1 MRVSLVVGRVGS
13 EMTTGAAACEVAC
26 DSPVHKATGRERSK
40 AALAAHR
47 PPTPVPFKGRV
58 RRPHEHVH
66 AWAAKLLGD
75 SVGRAFAG
83 IFRPDSK
90 IDRGLARRVADAMLP
105 KERPVPLAVPD
116 INGPVSQDRATALVY
131 NAVRTGTITP
141 REALIWFEIIDRR
154 YQSWI
159 KEYGAR
165 PLFGR

>member
-1 MRVSLVVGRVGS
+1 
-13 EMTTGAAACEVAC
+13 
-26 DSPVHKATGRERSK
+26 
-40 AALAAHR
+40 
-47 PPTPVPFKGRV
+47 VPFQGRV

-116 INGPVSQDRATALVY
+116 INGPKDQERAAAVVY
-131 NAVRTGTITP
+131 DAVRTGTITP
-141 REALIWFEIIDRR
+141 HEALVWFEIIERR
-154 YQSWI
+154 YQAWVT
-159 KEYGAR
+159 EYATR
-165 PLFGR
+165 PLRGR

>member
-1 MRVSLVVGRVGS
+1 MPVSLIVEDVGARK
-13 EMTTGAAACEVAC
+13 AADASTCDPACE
-26 DSPVHKATGRERSK
+26 SPSIKLTGRERSK

-47 PPTPVPFKGRV
+47 PPTPVPFTGRV

-66 AWAAKLLGD
+66 AWAAKLLGG

-116 INGPVSQDRATALVY
+116 INGPVSQSRAAALVY
-131 NAVRTGTITP
+131 NAVRTGEITP
-141 REALIWFEIIDRR
+141 REALVWFEIIDQR
-154 YQSWI
+154 YQSWN
-159 KEYGAR
+159 KEYAAR
-165 PLFGR
+165 PLFGC